1 MPGIEKYVDPCQ
13 FMNTSWK
20 KRWKSSIWKSF
31 TYILKKKKSRKKEGR
46 KRIQSRKLNKEI
58 ACEVYSSDCKI
69 FSLAALAEIQLCVLV
84 HALPIRGGVSFA
96 TLMFLAWGKTVIL
109 FSTSYVW
116 SVTALKVRDVRWSR
130 GMHQQKKSILKHW
143 LHMLQVVVTPLKCL
157 LPNFFF
163 S

>member
-1 MPGIEKYVDPCQ
+1 MSIHEH
-13 FMNTSWK
+13 FLK
-20 KRWKSSIWKSF
+20 KEVKIQHLKEF
-31 TYILKKKKSRKKEGR
+31 HIYIKKKKSKKKEGR